1 MHVLRWYSRGLR
13 MLLCYW
19 EQLSHG
25 RAGRC
30 RPCQDDV
37 LLAVG
42 NGRSDRCG
50 ELQREEKKA
59 TIATMLDTAEGKK
72 GDGSAKMAAI
82 GKKQRW
88 DRW

>member
-1 MHVLRWYSRGLR
+1 MAEGTLLEGDIGSIVSNRSSAKIGMAMSRVP
-13 MLLCYW
+13 
-19 EQLSHG
+19 G
-25 RAGRC
+25 RAT
-30 RPCQDDV
+30 
-37 LLAVG
+37 A
-42 NGRSDRCG
+42 RSVWK
-50 ELQREEKKA
+50 LQREEKKA